1 MTTKELYR
9 HLLAFN
15 EDEKFYESYY
25 DAHKKQWKLEEFL
38 KSLDYQE
45 VLDRRLIITEVDTG
59 YMPSSMSDETYFS
72 PDNKNSIIL
81 SKHNRYAPA
90 FRHKHVFFELAYVLC
105 GSCTQKI
112 NQDEIT
118 LTEGQFCLLA
128 PHVSHS
134 ISVFDSSLVLNI
146 LIRRGTF
153 ENLFYNMLYDGNKI
167 SLFFNQSLFSNTG
180 NSYLILDTDRDKSLR
195 EHVLTMFLEYTEKK
209 NYYENILNSQLMILF
224 AKILQNYEERIQY
237 PLMTR
242 KGNLVCMELIQYM
255 EEHFDSVTL
264 KELAET
270 FHFSQG
276 HCSRLIKAY
285 TGKSFTQI
293 IQSLRFQKARTLLT
307 TTDIS
312 VVEISHMAGFE
323 NPEHFNRLFK
333 KHFGTTPG
341 KYRHTE
347 NHS

>member
-1 MTTKELYR
+1 MQ
-9 HLLAFN
+9 
-15 EDEKFYESYY
+15 ED
-25 DAHKKQWKLEEFL
+25 
-38 KSLDYQE
+38 
-45 VLDRRLIITEVDTG
+45 
-59 YMPSSMSDETYFS
+59 
-72 PDNKNSIIL
+72 
-81 SKHNRYAPA
+81 
-90 FRHKHVFFELAYVLC
+90 
-105 GSCTQKI
+105 
-112 NQDEIT
+112 
-118 LTEGQFCLLA
+118 
-128 PHVSHS
+128 
-134 ISVFDSSLVLNI
+134 
-146 LIRRGTF
+146 
-153 ENLFYNMLYDGNKI
+153 YNMLYDGNKI

-180 NSYLILDTDRDKSLR
+180 NSYLILDTDKDKNLR

-224 AKILQNYEERIQY
+224 AKILQNYEEHIQY

-242 KGNLVCMELIQYM
+242 KGNLVCMKLIQYM
-255 EEHFDSVTL
+255 EEHFNSVTL
-264 KELAET
+264 QELAET

-312 VVEISHMAGFE
+312 VAEISHMAGFE

-347 NHS
+347 SHS

>member
-1 MTTKELYR
+1 MTTEELYLS
-9 HLLAFN
+9 LLQFN

-25 DAHKKQWKLEEFL
+25 DASRKRWKLEEFL
-38 KSLDYQE
+38 KNLDYQE
-45 VLDRRLIITEVDTG
+45 ILNRRLIITEVDTG

-81 SKHNRYAPA
+81 SKHNRYTPA

-167 SLFFNQSLFSNTG
+167 PCFLTSPCFPIQETPISFSTQTETKASG
-180 NSYLILDTDRDKSLR
+180 SMYLPC
-195 EHVLTMFLEYTEKK
+195 FW
-209 NYYENILNSQLMILF
+209 N
-224 AKILQNYEERIQY
+224 
-237 PLMTR
+237 TR
-242 KGNLVCMELIQYM
+242 KKRIIM
-255 EEHFDSVTL
+255 
-264 KELAET
+264 KT
-270 FHFSQG
+270 FST
-276 HCSRLIKAY
+276 A
-285 TGKSFTQI
+285 
-293 IQSLRFQKARTLLT
+293 SL
-307 TTDIS
+307 
-312 VVEISHMAGFE
+312 
-323 NPEHFNRLFK
+323 
-333 KHFGTTPG
+333 
-341 KYRHTE
+341 
-347 NHS
+347 

>member
-81 SKHNRYAPA
+81 SKHNRYTPA

-180 NSYLILDTDRDKSLR
+180 NSYLILDTDRDKTLR
-195 EHVLTMFLEYTEKK
+195 EHVLTMFLEYTEK
-209 NYYENILNSQLMILF
+209 
-224 AKILQNYEERIQY
+224 RII
-237 PLMTR
+237 MKT
-242 KGNLVCMELIQYM
+242 
-255 EEHFDSVTL
+255 SST
-264 KELAET
+264 A
-270 FHFSQG
+270 
-276 HCSRLIKAY
+276 
-285 TGKSFTQI
+285 
-293 IQSLRFQKARTLLT
+293 SL
-307 TTDIS
+307 
-312 VVEISHMAGFE
+312 
-323 NPEHFNRLFK
+323 
-333 KHFGTTPG
+333 
-341 KYRHTE
+341 
-347 NHS
+347 

>member
-1 MTTKELYR
+1 
-9 HLLAFN
+9 
-15 EDEKFYESYY
+15 
-25 DAHKKQWKLEEFL
+25 
-38 KSLDYQE
+38 
-45 VLDRRLIITEVDTG
+45 
-59 YMPSSMSDETYFS
+59 
-72 PDNKNSIIL
+72 
-81 SKHNRYAPA
+81 
-90 FRHKHVFFELAYVLC
+90 
-105 GSCTQKI
+105 
-112 NQDEIT
+112 
-118 LTEGQFCLLA
+118 
-128 PHVSHS
+128 
-134 ISVFDSSLVLNI
+134 
-146 LIRRGTF
+146 
-153 ENLFYNMLYDGNKI
+153 MLYDGNKI

-180 NSYLILDTDRDKSLR
+180 NSYLILDTDKDKNLR

-224 AKILQNYEERIQY
+224 AKILQNYEEHIQY

-242 KGNLVCMELIQYM
+242 KGNLVCMKLIQYM
-255 EEHFDSVTL
+255 EEHFNSVTL
-264 KELAET
+264 PELAET

-312 VVEISHMAGFE
+312 VAEISHMAGFE

-347 NHS
+347 SHS